1 MPAEWTLDELVGR
14 VSDALGAAGYPGAPN
29 GRVRELPDR
38 RAIRWYTTIGL
49 LDRPAGMRGRTALYG
64 ERHLA
69 QLVAIKRLQ
78 SQGHSLADIQA
89 ELVGA
94 TDTALMHIAGLEDA
108 EASARPQPRLEEA
121 EASARPEPR
130 LDEAEASARPELRLE
145 EAEASARPS
154 PARKAFWTQPVTAP
168 APSTVHDDEPDAVLT
183 GVPLEGGAVLLLPAS
198 PDPDDV
204 AALRAAAAPLIDLLT
219 ARGLLAGPNRNS
231 STRHRGSSR

>member
-78 SQGHSLADIQA
+78 AQGHSLADIQA

-94 TDTALMHIAGLEDA
+94 TDTALMHIAGLEEVEASAEAPERPQPRPIDA
-108 EASARPQPRLEEA
+108 EASARTSRGA
-121 EASARPEPR
+121 ASASTRR
-130 LDEAEASARPELRLE
+130 
-145 EAEASARPS
+145 
-154 PARKAFWTQPVTAP
+154 AFWAQPVTAP
-168 APSTVHDDEPDAVLT
+168 APPTVHDDDPGAVLT
-183 GVPLEGGAVLLLPAS
+183 GVPLEGGAMLLLPAS

-219 ARGLLAGPNRNS
+219 ARGLLAGPNRNAPRARGAHS